1 MRSTSPLRY
10 PGGKARLSAYVAL
23 LLRENDLVGCDYVE
37 PYAGGAGL
45 ALNLLVR
52 EYVRRIHLND
62 LDIAL
67 YSFWKSVVEE
77 PEAFC
82 KKLWDP
88 PVPQAQWRVQKQIQE
103 NPAEASQLELGF
115 STFFL
120 NRTNRSGIIRGGG
133 MIGGAKQTGKW
144 LIDARYTKPNLV
156 KQINQIA
163 SYASRIRLYNQ
174 DAEVFLKTSVAELRK
189 KTFVYCDPPYF
200 EKGPGLYRSAYRA
213 EDHASVARTVQRN
226 VKHSWMVS
234 YDDKPQVRDL
244 YSKRR
249 QIYYG
254 LQYSAAQVYTGGEL
268 IAFADTMTIP
278 DGITPTDATW

>member
-62 LDIAL
+62 LDTAL
-67 YSFWKSVVEE
+67 YSFWRSILDE
-77 PEAFC
+77 PDAFC
-82 KKLWDP
+82 RKLWDT
-88 PVPQAQWRVQKQIQE
+88 PVTSDEWRRQKQVQE
-103 NPAEASQLELGF
+103 QAATVSTLDLGF

-133 MIGGAKQTGKW
+133 MIGGTAQTGRW
-144 LIDARYTKPNLV
+144 LIDARFTKRSLAL
-156 KQINQIA
+156 QIEQIA
-163 SYASRIRLYNQ
+163 SYAPRIHVYNQ
-174 DAEVFLKTSVAELRK
+174 DAEAFLKKTVAKLRK
-189 KTFVYCDPPYF
+189 EAFVYCDPPYF
-200 EKGPGLYRSAYRA
+200 EKGPGLYRSSYRR
-213 EDHASVARTVQRN
+213 EDHSSVARTVQEQ
-226 VKHSWMVS
+226 VKHPWIVS
-234 YDDKPQVRDL
+234 YDDKPQVREL
-244 YSKRR
+244 YSERR

-254 LQYSAAQVYTGGEL
+254 LQYSAAEVYMGGEL
-268 IAFADTMTIP
+268 IAFADSVSFPSGVM
-278 DGITPTDATW
+278 PTDATW